1 MKRIFLI
8 ILFASQINNAE
19 SQNITDT
26 VQYLRDSING
36 NAAYFTGKQLNT
48 LLSELKLEVKDYSS
62 DLPLP
67 SKPEIIYVNSIL
79 LYFEDNS
86 SRMRKTLE
94 RKKIRNIYIA
104 FTMPVAVP
112 KAYLKRGGLLDA
124 TTNWNTAKANFFGS
138 SVIASISARGI
149 D

>member
-1 MKRIFLI
+1 MKRAFLI

-36 NAAYFTGKQLNT
+36 NAAYYIGKPLNT

-62 DLPLP
+62 ELPLP
-67 SKPEIIYVNSIL
+67 SKPEIIYVSSIL
-79 LYFEDNS
+79 LYFEDNT
-86 SRMRKTLE
+86 SRMRKTLKG
-94 RKKIRNIYIA
+94 KKIRNIYVA
-104 FTMPVAVP
+104 FTAPIAIS
-112 KAYLKRGGLLDA
+112 KAYLKQGGLLDA
-124 TTNWNTAKANFFGS
+124 MTNWNAAKANFFGG
-138 SVIASISARGI
+138 SVIASINARGI